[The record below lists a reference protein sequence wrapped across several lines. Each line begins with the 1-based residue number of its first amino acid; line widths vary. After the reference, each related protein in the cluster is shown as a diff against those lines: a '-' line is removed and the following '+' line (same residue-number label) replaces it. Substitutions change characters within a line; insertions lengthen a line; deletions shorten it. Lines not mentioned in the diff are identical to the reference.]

1 MQRIGKILW
10 AIFRKKIKQSENPRF
25 WNFLENVQKYTEIV
39 KIDIFQCGFRR
50 NTATLPLVIIKW
62 TFSESF
68 MKIGLFLAH
77 LWTEN
82 PVSGPIS
89 GFRAQKPENR
99 SFPEKSGCV
108 SF

>member
-1 MQRIGKILW
+1 MQRIGNILW

-25 WNFLENVQKYTEIV
+25 RNFLENVQKYTEMV

-50 NTATLPLVIIKW
+50 NAATLPLVIIKW

-68 MKIGLFLAH
+68 KNIGLFLAH

-82 PVSGPIS
+82 LVFGPFS
-89 GFRAQKPENR
+89 GFRARKPENR
-99 SFPEKSGCV
+99 DFPEKSGCV